1 MKGTQ
6 PGQLIPTHQRE
17 ILDLMA
23 SCSAYKARGRRG
35 EVGDVEGD
43 GMSSQ
48 VTAIHQGA
56 LHFLEMIWTWE
67 VVN

>member
-1 MKGTQ
+1 
-6 PGQLIPTHQRE
+6 
-17 ILDLMA
+17 MA